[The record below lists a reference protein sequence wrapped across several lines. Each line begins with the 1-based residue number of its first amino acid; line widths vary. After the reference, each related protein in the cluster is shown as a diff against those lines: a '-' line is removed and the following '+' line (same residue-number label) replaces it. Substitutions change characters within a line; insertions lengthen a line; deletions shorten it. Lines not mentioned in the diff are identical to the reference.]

1 MQSSSQLHTT
11 HNARFHEYLDSSP
24 LHISLAAL
32 CYFNVTLVVNKLTDS
47 SHFDWSSVVYP
58 YVSEALSRIKEK
70 KMRLTKA
77 KTETKVVGLPESAGY
92 APAPQMCTG

>member
-11 HNARFHEYLDSSP
+11 HTARFHEYLDSSP
-24 LHISLAAL
+24 LDISLAAIL
-32 CYFNVTLVVNKLTDS
+32 NVTLVVNKLIDS

-70 KMRLTKA
+70 KWD
-77 KTETKVVGLPESAGY
+77 
-92 APAPQMCTG
+92 